1 MIDKAER
8 LIAGAAAYGSQLVV
22 FPEAFV
28 GGYPREVLFDAMS
41 ETQSTDGNNE
51 IQKYHASAIDV
62 PGPEVDRLAEI
73 AGKYEVHLV
82 IGVVERVRSSLFS
95 AVLFFDSLGRYLG
108 KHRKLML
115 MASECTVWC
124 AGAKS
129 SPPVYDRMVGRIGG
143 LICWDNRMPL
153 LRTELHAKG
162 IEIYCAPTAEAMEA
176 CRASMTHIALE
187 DYPHPPEHT
196 PGDLNGN
203 HSPDTVVCC
212 GGCVIISPS
221 GTILAGPNFQGES
234 LISADLDLG
243 EILQAKLEFSGI
255 GCNMGRTTCPTKSGG
270 PDLHEVKT
278 EVDNVLTSND

>member
-1 MIDKAER
+1 MVIFNFWPRVVTTRRSSVGALTAKIAIINDDKAER

-73 AGKYEVHLV
+73 AGKYKVHLV

-153 LRTELHAKG
+153 LRTELHAK
-162 IEIYCAPTAEAMEA
+162 
-176 CRASMTHIALE
+176 
-187 DYPHPPEHT
+187 
-196 PGDLNGN
+196 
-203 HSPDTVVCC
+203 
-212 GGCVIISPS
+212 
-221 GTILAGPNFQGES
+221 
-234 LISADLDLG
+234 DLG

-255 GCNMGRTTCPTKSGG
+255 GCNMGRTTCPKSGG